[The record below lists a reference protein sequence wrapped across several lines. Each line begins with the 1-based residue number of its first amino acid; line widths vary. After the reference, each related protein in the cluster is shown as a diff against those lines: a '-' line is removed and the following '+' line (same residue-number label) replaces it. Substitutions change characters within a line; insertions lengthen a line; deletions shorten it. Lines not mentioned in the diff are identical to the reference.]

1 MGSPLETSV
10 RFGMRERFESDGAL
24 RLALS
29 GELDMSVAQAL
40 ADRLTR
46 LRNEGYVVRVDLSRL
61 EFIDS
66 SGLRELILATS
77 RQRQPHAGRM
87 EVDRRVSEPVR
98 RVIEFAGVHSRFWP
112 DPG

>member
-10 RFGMRERFESDGAL
+10 RFRMRERFDPDGAL

-66 SGLRELILATS
+66 SGLRELIVAARPRWDTARL
-77 RQRQPHAGRM
+77 
-87 EVDRRVSEPVR
+87 EVDRRVSDPVR
-98 RVIEFAGVHSRFWP
+98 RVIELAGVHSRFWP